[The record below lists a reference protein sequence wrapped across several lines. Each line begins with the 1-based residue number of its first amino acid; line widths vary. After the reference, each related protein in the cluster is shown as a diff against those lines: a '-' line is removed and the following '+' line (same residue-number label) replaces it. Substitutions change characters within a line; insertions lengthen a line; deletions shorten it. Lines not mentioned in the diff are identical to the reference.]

1 MKRTFV
7 FALVAC
13 FPFAAGMQVD
23 DKGDD
28 AKRVEGTWQLK
39 EAELAG
45 QKWPEDVVKT
55 IQLKITG
62 DKYTLQS
69 NEKPDAGTFKLDP
82 DKQPKQITITGTDGP
97 NKGKTFPA
105 IYEITGDTLKVCYD
119 LSGQAHPREFKTAPG
134 TQLFLATYKRRKG

>member
-119 LSGQAHPREFKTAPG
+119 LSGQAHPREFKTTPG